1 MHRLRTMSPP
11 QLRRAGRLLAALT
24 PLTLAGLSALAVDP
38 DFTTPAD
45 AAALLVLAA
54 ALLTLVV
61 MRAGRRSVVLGALC
75 GTVLLA
81 VPGAAFADELLRRR
95 GVDTEVVITAAH
107 RTTSLFGG
115 SDWTCDLRR
124 TDGRPLP
131 HAALSGSLCPGPEQ
145 IGRTATVTVDPTGWT
160 PPTSADPGRWDRTD
174 LAPAVALL
182 VATTALWSW
191 LALSPTRSPTRTRLT
206 GRSTFGAR

>member
-1 MHRLRTMSPP
+1 MSPP

-54 ALLTLVV
+54 ALLTLAA
-61 MRAGRRSVVLGALC
+61 MRAGRRSVVLGAIC

-81 VPGAAFADELLRRR
+81 VPGAAFADELLRR
-95 GVDTEVVITAAH
+95 GVDTEVFVTAAH

-131 HAALSGSLCPGPEQ
+131 HAALTGSLCPGPEQ

-160 PPTSADPGRWDRTD
+160 PPTSTDPGRWDRTG

-191 LALSPTRSPTRTRLT
+191 LALSPARSPTRTHPT
-206 GRSTFGAR
+206 GRSA